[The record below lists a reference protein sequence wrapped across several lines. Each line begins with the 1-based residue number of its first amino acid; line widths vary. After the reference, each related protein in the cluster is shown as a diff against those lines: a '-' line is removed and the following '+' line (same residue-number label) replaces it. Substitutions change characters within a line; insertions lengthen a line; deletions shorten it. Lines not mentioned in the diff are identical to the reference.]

1 MMSRLVQLVRT
12 TIHHAPRARRAH
24 RGDPPP
30 EVVAQRA
37 ALARTDY
44 FTHVHEGA

>member
-1 MMSRLVQLVRT
+1 MMSRLVQLVRS
-12 TIHHAPRARRAH
+12 TIHHTRHAH

>member
-1 MMSRLVQLVRT
+1 MMMSRLVQLVRSM
-12 TIHHAPRARRAH
+12 IHQTRHAH

-44 FTHVHEGA
+44 FTRVHEGA

>member
-1 MMSRLVQLVRT
+1 MSRFVQLIRS
-12 TIHHAPRARRAH
+12 TIHHTRHARR
-24 RGDPPP
+24 GGPPPP

-37 ALARTDY
+37 ALARSDY